1 MLGRKNV
8 NKNWHENRGRKKD
21 PPRPPE
27 PENKTDGQLL
37 MKMDVTGKNR
47 EIEKLEKKLECWD
60 WMWPMTDGRDL
71 LTGSPSGPE
80 KNQVDAEWTGDDSA
94 KIRNEIKL
102 LEQKKNKLGEIDT
115 DERSLWIVDH
125 TDPKR
130 PPGA

>member
-1 MLGRKNV
+1 
-8 NKNWHENRGRKKD
+8 
-21 PPRPPE
+21 
-27 PENKTDGQLL
+27 
-37 MKMDVTGKNR
+37 
-47 EIEKLEKKLECWD
+47 
-60 WMWPMTDGRDL
+60 MTDGREK
-71 LTGSPSGPE
+71 LTGSPRGPE
-80 KNQVDAEWTGDDSA
+80 KNEVDAEWTGDDSA